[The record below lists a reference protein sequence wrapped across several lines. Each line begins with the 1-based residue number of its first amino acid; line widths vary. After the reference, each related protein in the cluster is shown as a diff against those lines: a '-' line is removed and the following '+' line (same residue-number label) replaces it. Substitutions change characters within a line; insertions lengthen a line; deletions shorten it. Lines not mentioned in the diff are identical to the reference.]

1 MLPPDF
7 FFDAVA
13 KSVRSDVVT
22 IVLRTGSTSS
32 YGDSDSDANTDFWGQ
47 KSLSGE

>member
-13 KSVRSDVVT
+13 KSVRNDVVT
-22 IVLRTGSTSS
+22 IGLRLGGTRS
-32 YGDSDSDANTDFWGQ
+32 YGDSDSDPNADFG
-47 KSLSGE
+47 G

>member
-13 KSVRSDVVT
+13 KSVRNDVVT
-22 IVLRTGSTSS
+22 IGLRLGGTSS
-32 YGDSDSDANTDFWGQ
+32 YGDSDSDPNADFWG
-47 KSLSGE
+47 